1 MEGKKI
7 TRPSGQT
14 FSASLGDMGKSNLL
28 PTPQTQGLKVCNAK
42 GKTEPLNL
50 GMLPTPRTSG
60 EENYET
66 RAERKG
72 HRTAMSYLQENTQ
85 FQTGSTS
92 QLSPLFVAEMMGFP
106 LNWLVSPFQSG
117 DGNL

>member
-1 MEGKKI
+1 
-7 TRPSGQT
+7 
-14 FSASLGDMGKSNLL
+14 MGKSNLL